1 MFNSLLE
8 DTIAAIATPLGVGA
22 ISIIRISGNMAIP
35 IASSIFRGT
44 KHVEDFSSH
53 TVNYGKIID
62 ERGDFIDDVLLTIFK
77 APHSYTGEDVV
88 ELSYHGNPLIG
99 QKIVDQLLKK
109 SVRIAEPGEFTKRA
123 FLNNK
128 LDLSQAEAVMDVIS
142 SRTSAALR
150 GARNQ
155 LDGLLS
161 SNVKEL
167 RDSLLDVLSLLELGL
182 DFSEEDVEFVNNKEL
197 VEKLELIITKID
209 DLLNT
214 YSFGRVIRDGVNVAI
229 VGKPNVGKSSLLNY
243 LLKESRAIVSEIPGT
258 TRDVIREEVAID
270 GILFKLFDT
279 AGIRKSENTIE
290 EEGIRRSNDVIRS
303 ADMVLF
309 INDVTQ
315 GFSGDLYNE
324 LLQLTRADRI
334 ISVVNKVDLGL
345 KINEMSGVKIS
356 ALTGQGV
363 NILIEAMKKNAFGG
377 VNYSEKTAVVSNIR
391 HLSCLREAKNS
402 LGNVI
407 FSLDQKLSNEF
418 IAVDLRSSIGFL
430 GEVIGEVSSE
440 DVLNNIFSKFCI
452 GK

>member
-1 MFNSLLE
+1 MFNQLLE

-22 ISIIRISGNMAIP
+22 ISIIRISGNIAIP
-35 IASSIFRGT
+35 VASSIFKG
-44 KHVEDFSSH
+44 KKPVENFNSH

-62 ERGDFIDDVLLTIFK
+62 ESGEFIDDVLLTIFK

-99 QKIVDQLLKK
+99 QKIVGQLLKK

-128 LDLSQAEAVMDVIS
+128 IDLSQAEAVMDVIS

-161 SNVKEL
+161 SYVTEL
-167 RDSLLDVLSLLELGL
+167 RNSLLDVLSLLELEL
-182 DFSEEDVEFVNNKEL
+182 DFSEEDVEFFNNKEL
-197 VEKLELIITKID
+197 IEKLGTIITRID
-209 DLLNT
+209 GLLST

-258 TRDVIREEVAID
+258 TRDVIREEITID

-290 EEGIRRSNDVIRS
+290 EEGIRRSTDAIKS

-309 INDVTQ
+309 INDVVQ
-315 GFSGDLYNE
+315 GFSEDLYND
-324 LLQLTRADRI
+324 LLQLTNADRI
-334 ISVVNKVDLGL
+334 LSVVNKVDLEL
-345 KINEMSGVKIS
+345 KINQMAGVKIS
-356 ALTGQGV
+356 ALTGQGI
-363 NILIEAMKKNAFGG
+363 NNLINKMKEKAFGRE
-377 VNYSEKTAVVSNIR
+377 NYSEKTAVVSNLR
-391 HLSCLREAKNS
+391 HLNCLREARNS
-402 LGNVI
+402 LDNVI
-407 FSLDQKLSNEF
+407 SSLNQKLSNEF
-418 IAVDLRSSIGFL
+418 IAVDLRNSVHFL
-430 GEVIGEVSSE
+430 SEIIGEVRSE